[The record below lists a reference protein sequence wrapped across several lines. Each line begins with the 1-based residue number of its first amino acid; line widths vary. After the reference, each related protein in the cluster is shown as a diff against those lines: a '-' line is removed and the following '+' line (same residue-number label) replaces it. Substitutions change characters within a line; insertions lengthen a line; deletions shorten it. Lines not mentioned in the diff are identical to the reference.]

1 LYYGAPSSLTWKV
14 YKGFINPGRETCRS
28 ALTLYD
34 MRTTTETNQLPPDA
48 VPVTLV
54 QDRTLGFT
62 SAISGPLRPRVTK
75 KGPIKAPTVESRLT
89 KHEYFRSMFPADGL
103 PSEVDIAGIVEA
115 YATGLSVVTRCF
127 YDPQALTHGWTVF
140 STLTSVKLF
149 TVVHSRAP
157 VPVLSSER
165 RHILECIVQAI
176 YSLRVIV
183 EVHNLS
189 GGMIVFHS
197 NSKGTTRLLSSIK
210 YQNVSTALD
219 DHSDVLTELK
229 YQLKHLVRSPTITFK
244 YCDVEAK
251 TGDGIP
257 RQFVS
262 DLGSDFNLH
271 HADLPLPLPEL
282 PLEKPTSKCSPALLQ
297 WSTIV
302 T

>member
-1 LYYGAPSSLTWKV
+1 
-14 YKGFINPGRETCRS
+14 
-28 ALTLYD
+28 
-34 MRTTTETNQLPPDA
+34 
-48 VPVTLV
+48 
-54 QDRTLGFT
+54 
-62 SAISGPLRPRVTK
+62 
-75 KGPIKAPTVESRLT
+75 
-89 KHEYFRSMFPADGL
+89 MFPADGL

-157 VPVLSSER
+157 VPVFSSER

-229 YQLKHLVRSPTITFK
+229 YQLKHLVRSTTITFK
-244 YCDVEAK
+244 YCDLEAK

-282 PLEKPTSKCSPALLQ
+282 PLENPPHNAVQLYYNGRPLLSKIRSTLRSNMYRASVRVTICKQ
-297 WSTIV
+297 EGWSTHQFNQV
-302 T
+302 TTGYLY